1 MESRLLLASVLVL
14 QCWASIERTG
24 TFRSTLNNHGHDITS
39 TVNSRHTKP
48 KFSLR
53 KRHQRVHRSKNL
65 AMSSISLA
73 TSIALLSASIGQ
85 KVNADVAGLVKCSE
99 NPAFAKRKNKEM
111 KSLEKALAKYEAGSP
126 SYEEISSRIER
137 TKARFDKYGRS
148 SLLCGPDG
156 LPHLIVAPEFAG
168 HAGEFLIPAI
178 AFLYINGWIGW
189 VGRSDRDRVRTSS
202 SFACTGLIF
211 DGTKWY
217 AKARMRGPEHVW
229 LRIRESLRTGRLS

>member
-189 VGRSDRDRVRTSS
+189 VGRSYLRWNKMVCQGSHART
-202 SFACTGLIF
+202 
-211 DGTKWY
+211 
-217 AKARMRGPEHVW
+217 
-229 LRIRESLRTGRLS
+229 